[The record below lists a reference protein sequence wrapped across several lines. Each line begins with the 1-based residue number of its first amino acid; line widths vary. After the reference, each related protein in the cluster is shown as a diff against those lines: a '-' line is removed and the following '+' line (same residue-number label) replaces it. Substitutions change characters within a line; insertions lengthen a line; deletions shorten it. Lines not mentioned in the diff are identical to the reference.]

1 MLFANLDN
9 FNIKDYERL
18 QEAVDFLK
26 STDLTQTPLGR
37 SQQEDKTF
45 YFQTLEYETEPIT
58 DFQFEIHNKRLD
70 LHYIVEGEERIDISP
85 DTNYQPL
92 NAYNKNRDIQYV
104 KEPHRFNKMLLH
116 QGDFIL
122 IGMHE
127 SHRTNGLIN
136 NPVHVR
142 KIVLKLGSQED

>member
-9 FNIKDYERL
+9 FNSKDYERL

-70 LHYIVEGEERIDISP
+70 LHYIVEGE
-85 DTNYQPL
+85 
-92 NAYNKNRDIQYV
+92 
-104 KEPHRFNKMLLH
+104 
-116 QGDFIL
+116 
-122 IGMHE
+122 
-127 SHRTNGLIN
+127 
-136 NPVHVR
+136 
-142 KIVLKLGSQED
+142 